1 MMNDYIGFIIID
13 FLADFDDTAS
23 TCSFGSR
30 ADLDRLQEV
39 PVPSWVQIGESV
51 MVHSS
56 RGGGSKTGVVQFVG
70 NVEFAAGP
78 WVGVELDL
86 PEGNF
91 SQFCFIK

>member
-1 MMNDYIGFIIID
+1 MTYLCDSGNDD
-13 FLADFDDTAS
+13 S
-23 TCSFGSR
+23 VSVCSFGSR

-51 MVHSS
+51 MVQPSK
-56 RGGGSKTGVVQFVG
+56 GSKKTGVVQFVG

-86 PEGNF
+86 PEGKT
-91 SQFCFIK
+91 SVV